1 MTLTQRPTAPE
12 LEILDAPTDDLTAA
26 AASPWFPVA
35 VEAEY
40 PPPKAAPDP
49 DTSKKWWRRM
59 LPLMW
64 ARKGVFLAAM
74 TASVTAMFAQ
84 VAGPRVM
91 GAAIDQ
97 ALDDRTAPLMPYVW
111 TLLGLGVVGF
121 GASYYYRYRLQSIAA
136 QIEVD
141 MRVIVYQHL
150 SRLSFS
156 FYDRVQS
163 GQLISRANSDIRAI
177 QMFLTFAPQV
187 ALQIGTLALALGLMV
202 QVHAP
207 LALIS
212 LAPLP
217 IVYFVGLKM
226 RRELFPISWTVQSR
240 QADVATTTEEN
251 ITGIRV
257 VQSFA
262 TETEQIRQFT
272 TDAARLRWATTKQ
285 IDVRALY
292 GPIMENLPRV
302 GMAIVLLYGGH
313 LVVQGAIQIGT
324 IVAFSAYVV
333 MLQVPFRMMGML
345 MMQSQRAAA
354 SAHRIF
360 EVLDEAP
367 EVVDRPG
374 AVDLVD
380 TQGEVSFDDVTF
392 SYANGPN
399 VLEHFNLEIAPGE
412 TVALVGRTGTGKSTV
427 ARLLLRFYDVD
438 DGAVRVDGIDV
449 RDLTMASLRGH
460 IGLVSEE
467 PFLFSDTIHNNIC
480 YPRPDASRE
489 DVKRAAEA
497 AHAAEFIEALEDGY
511 DEVVGERGYTL
522 SGGQRQRIAIA
533 RTLLADPK
541 ILILDDATSAI
552 DVKVEEHIHDALR
565 TLMEGRS
572 TIVIAHRLSTINL
585 ADRVALIE
593 DGGIVA
599 TGSHAELIQTDSR
612 YAEVLAHIEDDVT
625 EEKVTRR
632 RGGGR

>member
-1 MTLTQRPTAPE
+1 MTLTKPPTDSE
-12 LEILDAPTDDLTAA
+12 LDVLDVPTDDLASA
-26 AASPWFPVA
+26 VASPWFPVA
-35 VEAEY
+35 VAAGY

-49 DTSKKWWRRM
+49 DTSKRWWRRM
-59 LPLMW
+59 LPLLY
-64 ARKGVFLAAM
+64 ARKRLFIAAM
-74 TASVTAMFAQ
+74 TASLISMVAQ
-84 VAGPRVM
+84 VAVPRVM
-91 GAAIDQ
+91 GIAIDRSLTEQ
-97 ALDDRTAPLMPYVW
+97 TASLATFVW
-111 TLLGLGVVGF
+111 ILIGLATVGLGAGF
-121 GASYYYRYRLQSIAA
+121 FYRYQLQAISAY
-136 QIEVD
+136 IETD
-141 MRVIVYQHL
+141 MRVIAYQHL
-150 SRLSFS
+150 ARLSFS

-177 QMFLTFAPQV
+177 QMFLAFAPQV
-187 ALQIGTLALALGLMV
+187 MLQITTLAVALGLMM

-212 LAPLP
+212 IAPLP
-217 IVYFVGLKM
+217 LVYFVGVRM

-262 TETEQIRQFT
+262 AEMQQIRQFT
-272 TDAARLRWATTKQ
+272 TDAARLRWATTRQ

-313 LVVQGAIQIGT
+313 LVVDGTIKVGT
-324 IVAFSAYVV
+324 IVAFSTYVV

-354 SAHRIF
+354 SAQRIF
-360 EVLDEAP
+360 EVLDEQP
-367 EVVDRPG
+367 EIVDRPG
-374 AVDLVD
+374 AVDLVE
-380 TQGEVSFDDVTF
+380 TRGEIVFDDVTF
-392 SYANGPN
+392 SYANGPE
-399 VLEHFNLEIAPGE
+399 VLEGFDLRISPGE
-412 TVALVGRTGTGKSTV
+412 TVAVVGRTGTGKSTV

-438 DGAVRVDGIDV
+438 DGAVRIDGVDV
-449 RDLTMASLRGH
+449 RDLTLASLRAH

-467 PFLFSDTIHNNIC
+467 PFLFSETIHNNIA
-480 YPRPDASRE
+480 YARPDASRA
-489 DVKRAAEA
+489 DVQRAAEA
-497 AHAAEFIEALEDGY
+497 AHAAEFIDDFDDGY
-511 DEVVGERGYTL
+511 DEIVGERGYTL

-552 DVKVEEHIHDALR
+552 DVKVEEYIHDALR

-585 ADRVALIE
+585 ADRVALLE
-593 DGGIVA
+593 DGRIVA
-599 TGSHAELIQTDSR
+599 TGTHAELIQNEPR

-625 EEKVTRR
+625 ADEAA